1 MRKILLVASVIALAL
16 TSAPAAWS
24 ADPVAG
30 AGSYSSHSRKQPQHS
45 KASKPWQA
53 PRNMFVVVSARY
65 CEDSACERVTLRI
78 WSGDTFIMD
87 RLGPH
92 QERIRIANIDAADVI
107 ASCATEATVA
117 QDAKLQLMAI
127 LANSS
132 IVLARVSV
140 SERVSMAFVTAN
152 GRDVGKS
159 MMDRRYAR
167 PFEQPAR
174 SWCRFCVHRGS
185 IRNRGTQQPQI
196 TIFP

>member
-1 MRKILLVASVIALAL
+1 MRKILLISSAIALAL

-30 AGSYSSHSRKQPQHS
+30 AGSYSSHTRKQPQRR
-45 KASKPWQA
+45 KASKGREA

-65 CEDSACERVTLRI
+65 CEDTACEPVTLRI

-92 QERIRIANIDAADVI
+92 YERIRIANIDAAKVI
-107 ASCATEATVA
+107 ARCATEATIA

-127 LANSS
+127 LSTS
-132 IVLARVSV
+132 TFVLARVADGKDGAST
-140 SERVSMAFVTAN
+140 AFVTAN

-159 MMDRRYAR
+159 MMDRHLASSHEHSRR
-167 PFEQPAR
+167 T
-174 SWCRFCVHRGS
+174 WC
-185 IRNRGTQQPQI
+185 
-196 TIFP
+196 